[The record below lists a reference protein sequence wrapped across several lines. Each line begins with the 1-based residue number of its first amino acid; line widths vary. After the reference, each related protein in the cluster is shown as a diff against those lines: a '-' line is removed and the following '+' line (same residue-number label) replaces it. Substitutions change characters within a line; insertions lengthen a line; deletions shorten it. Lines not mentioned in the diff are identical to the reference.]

1 VAGVLAGSAGVG
13 FSYAMKDRR
22 TMISRHLR
30 RVYGP
35 QLSDSALDAKVRAA
49 FDTYARYW
57 LESFRLGSTSREE
70 LEAGMSWQGLGLI
83 EEGLAGG
90 KGVIVAMPH
99 LGGWDFGG
107 AWFTSIGYRATA
119 VVEALEPPELFEW
132 FVKLRQEIGL
142 TVVAHGPEAGPAV
155 LRALRANELV
165 VLVCD
170 RDLARTG
177 VEVTFFGEKT
187 TLPAGPATLALR
199 TGAVLLPT
207 AIYFGGPGHHGV
219 VRPPLDVSR
228 QGSLRDDVQRI
239 TQALAHELEELIRVA
254 PEQWH
259 LFQPNWPSDYELL
272 RSAATEA

>member
-1 VAGVLAGSAGVG
+1 
-13 FSYAMKDRR
+13 
-22 TMISRHLR
+22 MIRRHLQ
-30 RVYGP
+30 RVYGDR
-35 QLSDSALDAKVRAA
+35 LSGPALDAKVRQA

-70 LEAGMSWQGLGLI
+70 LEAGLAWEGLGLI

-132 FVKLRQEIGL
+132 FVQLRQEIGL
-142 TVVAHGPEAGPAV
+142 TVVAHGPEAGGAV

-177 VEVTFFGEKT
+177 VEVSFFGETT

-207 AIYFGGPGHHGV
+207 AIYFGGPGHRGV
-219 VRPPLDVSR
+219 VRPPLVVER

-272 RSAATEA
+272 GR